1 MRYRIVTTDD
11 FNRWLTRIRDRQ
23 AARAIARRLD
33 RAAAGN
39 LGDIK
44 PVGQGVSEMRIF
56 AGPGYRLYFTIR
68 DGELV
73 ILLCGGNKSTQSRD
87 IARAQRILSE
97 MEV

>member
-73 ILLCGGNKSTQSRD
+73 ILLCGGNKSTRSRD